1 MKNLPPEQQ
10 EQAKGILANAQGMAG
25 GVAQAGGGA
34 VKGVLDTAGNTVCL
48 LSRPLTYRCNK
59 ALVDL

>member
-10 EQAKGILANAQGMAG
+10 EQAKGILANAQGMVG

-34 VKGVLDTAGNTVCL
+34 VKGVLDTAGNTVC
-48 LSRPLTYRCNK
+48 SHYGRQDPSFGT
-59 ALVDL
+59 AIID